1 MRPLL
6 AGALAPSYNR
16 HWLII
21 ATEWPFRETRLTDT
35 ITIAIDGP
43 GASGKSVVGRR
54 VADALG
60 MRLLDTGAMYRA
72 ATLVALRAGVDVG
85 DEDAVARLA
94 SSLEMNLTS
103 VETGERLLVDGRDL
117 TDLLRTPEVDGS
129 VSEVSRIPAV
139 RSVMVGRQR
148 AIATEGPIV
157 MVGRDIGTVVLPS
170 ATLKVFLT
178 ASAETRAQRRYL
190 ELLQKGEEA
199 DRDEITAALKHRDK
213 IDAARKD
220 SPMKPADDAV
230 LVETDR
236 LDVEEVVQIIVSRIE
251 AG

>member
-1 MRPLL
+1 MTKP
-6 AGALAPSYNR
+6 
-16 HWLII
+16 
-21 ATEWPFRETRLTDT
+21 

-72 ATLVALRAGVDVG
+72 VTWAALRAGVDIR

-94 SSLEMNLTS
+94 SSLDMSLTS
-103 VETGERLLVDGRDL
+103 AEAGERLLVDGRDL
-117 TDLLRTPEVDGS
+117 TDVLRSPEVDGS
-129 VSEVSRIPAV
+129 VSEVSRISAV
-139 RSVMVGRQR
+139 RAVMVEQQR
-148 AIATEGPIV
+148 AIAKEGPIV
-157 MVGRDIGTVVLPS
+157 VVGRDIGTVVLPS

-190 ELLQKGEEA
+190 ELRQQGEVA
-199 DRDEITAALKHRDK
+199 DRDEIAAALRHRDK
-213 IDAARKD
+213 IDAARDD
-220 SPMKPADDAV
+220 SPTRPADDAM
-230 LVETDR
+230 LVETDL
-236 LDVEEVVQIIVSRIE
+236 LDVEEVVQIIVTRIK